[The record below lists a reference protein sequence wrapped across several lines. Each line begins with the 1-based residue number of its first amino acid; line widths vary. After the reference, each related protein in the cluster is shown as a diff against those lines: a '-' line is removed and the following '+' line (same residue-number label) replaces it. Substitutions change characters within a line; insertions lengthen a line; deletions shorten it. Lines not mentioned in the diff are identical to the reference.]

1 MLARVLVPL
10 CWTLWSALLLVALYG
25 LFKVSTER
33 TSGPEAGR
41 GLGIWAV
48 LFVMLLLAGIAVG
61 LNAAARRQS
70 ATWLA

>member
-33 TSGPEAGR
+33 TSSPEAGR
-41 GLGIWAV
+41 GLGIW
-48 LFVMLLLAGIAVG
+48 
-61 LNAAARRQS
+61 S
-70 ATWLA
+70 